1 MASEREIL
9 ADGAGNV
16 GTIEV
21 RDARF
26 EKRRGDLFLI
36 VTLSSGASVAARIN
50 PEQAVRCAESLATAI
65 KQTHP

>member
-9 ADGAGNV
+9 SDGAGNA
-16 GTIEV
+16 GTIEA

-26 EKRRGDLFLI
+26 ENRRGDLFLI

-50 PEQAVRCAESLATAI
+50 PEQAVRCAESLAAAI
-65 KQTHP
+65 NQTRP